1 MQLQPYLEAFDRSH
15 VLVVANEDLAGERE
29 ATMRRVFE
37 FCGVDDD
44 FTSEQFARE
53 WETGSGKQDGGF
65 RLMDRAVRLPGLR
78 ALDRNFDRL
87 PESLRWMV
95 ERLVHDPGDGRGAQ
109 ARAAAA
115 SCARASSSWSPPD
128 VADLER
134 LTGRTFGWLES

>member
-1 MQLQPYLEAFDRSH
+1 MQLEPYLSAFDRNR

-29 ATMRRVFE
+29 ATMRRVFG

-44 FTSEQFARE
+44 FRSEQFARE

-78 ALDRNFDRL
+78 AFDRNFDRL

-95 ERLVHDPGDGRGAQ
+95 ERVVHDPGEGASAKPELDPALRRQ
-109 ARAAAA
+109 LIELVAD
-115 SCARASSSWSPPD
+115 D

-134 LTGRTFGWLES
+134 ITGQTFGWLES

>member
-1 MQLQPYLEAFDRSH
+1 
-15 VLVVANEDLAGERE
+15 
-29 ATMRRVFE
+29 MRRVFE

-44 FTSEQFARE
+44 FESEQFARE

-78 ALDRNFDRL
+78 AFDRNFDRL

-95 ERLVHDPGDGRGAQ
+95 ERVVHDPGEGPSAKPELDPELR
-109 ARAAAA
+109 ARLVELVAD
-115 SCARASSSWSPPD
+115 D

-134 LTGRTFGWLES
+134 VTGRSFGWLEP